1 MLIIK
6 NVWLLEVTSYL
17 TFCVGFHLSE
27 GSSPLCGSSTGGC
40 RMEIHTS
47 PFCESTKRFIN
58 QRIVML
64 SWGKTSIWV
73 NPSPPHHCCE
83 YSNQSETCK
92 REIRRKTA
100 CQDWRTVSAERRKTC
115 PDFEMSLCM
124 QCISNLRKHTGALG
138 RWYDYKLKSDL
149 NIVVG
154 YFL

>member
-6 NVWLLEVTSYL
+6 KVWLLEITSYL

-58 QRIVML
+58 HMIVIL
-64 SWGKTSIWV
+64 SWSKTSIWE

-83 YSNQSETCK
+83 YSSQSETCE
-92 REIRRKTA
+92 RERRKKTA
-100 CQDWRTVSAERRKTC
+100 SQNWRTVSAEQQKTC
-115 PDFEMSLCM
+115 PDSEMGLCM
-124 QCISNLRKHTGALG
+124 QCIFI
-138 RWYDYKLKSDL
+138 KSEETYWC
-149 NIVVG
+149 IG
-154 YFL
+154 